1 MMTQILFLFLIIT
14 AIEQQKEIEENI
26 RIENTDFDLK
36 SVYDPAQFNGNI
48 FRIKTNLT
56 NLSSS
61 STVSTVTPI
70 NENGKKGK
78 NGILSEENVFE
89 DDILK
94 ISIPVAEV
102 EGDFRMIPGDS
113 NNIGRNC
120 ETELRV
126 LQHGTYQ
133 VRT

>member
-1 MMTQILFLFLIIT
+1 MLLIFLIIT

-61 STVSTVTPI
+61 SNVSTVTPI
-70 NENGKKGK
+70 NENGKKEE

-89 DDILK
+89 DEYN
-94 ISIPVAEV
+94 V
-102 EGDFRMIPGDS
+102 
-113 NNIGRNC
+113 
-120 ETELRV
+120 
-126 LQHGTYQ
+126 
-133 VRT
+133 

>member
-1 MMTQILFLFLIIT
+1 MIT

-36 SVYDPAQFNGNI
+36 SVYNPAQFNGNV
-48 FRIKTNLT
+48 FRIKKNSTTLPT
-56 NLSSS
+56 S
-61 STVSTVTPI
+61 STVSTVTSI
-70 NENGKKGK
+70 NENGEKEESG
-78 NGILSEENVFE
+78 NLSNENVSEEN
-89 DDILK
+89 ILK

-102 EGDFRMIPGDS
+102 EGDFRMIPGNG

-120 ETELRV
+120 ETELQV
-126 LQHGTYQ
+126 LQYGMYQ

>member
-1 MMTQILFLFLIIT
+1 MQTLFLFFIIT

-36 SVYDPAQFNGNI
+36 SVYDPAQFDRNI
-48 FRIKTNLT
+48 FRIKKNLK
-56 NLSSS
+56 NLPSS

-70 NENGKKGK
+70 NENGEKEE
-78 NGILSEENVFE
+78 NGILSNENVFE
-89 DDILK
+89 KDVLK

-102 EGDFRMIPGDS
+102 EGDFRMIPGNG

-126 LQHGTYQ
+126 LQYGTYQ

>member
-1 MMTQILFLFLIIT
+1 MIT

-36 SVYDPAQFNGNI
+36 SVYNTAQFNGNI
-48 FRIKTNLT
+48 FRIKKNST
-56 NLSSS
+56 NLSTS
-61 STVSTVTPI
+61 STVSTVTSI
-70 NENGKKGK
+70 NENGEKEDSGTLS
-78 NGILSEENVFE
+78 NENVSEEN
-89 DDILK
+89 ILK

-102 EGDFRMIPGDS
+102 EGDFRMIPGNG

-120 ETELRV
+120 ETELQV
-126 LQHGTYQ
+126 LQYGMYQ

>member
-1 MMTQILFLFLIIT
+1 MIT

-36 SVYDPAQFNGNI
+36 SVYNPAQFNGDI
-48 FRIKTNLT
+48 FRIKNSTNLPT
-56 NLSSS
+56 S
-61 STVSTVTPI
+61 STVSTVTSI
-70 NENGKKGK
+70 NENGEKEESGTLS
-78 NGILSEENVFE
+78 NENVSEEN
-89 DDILK
+89 ILK

-102 EGDFRMIPGDS
+102 EGDFRMIPGNG

-120 ETELRV
+120 ETELQV
-126 LQHGTYQ
+126 LQYGMYQ

>member
-1 MMTQILFLFLIIT
+1 MIT

-36 SVYDPAQFNGNI
+36 SVYNPAQFNGDI
-48 FRIKTNLT
+48 FRIKNSTNLPT
-56 NLSSS
+56 S
-61 STVSTVTPI
+61 STVSTVTSI
-70 NENGKKGK
+70 NENGEKEESGTSS
-78 NGILSEENVFE
+78 NENVSEEN
-89 DDILK
+89 ILK

-102 EGDFRMIPGDS
+102 EGDFRMIPGNG

-120 ETELRV
+120 ETELQV
-126 LQHGTYQ
+126 LQYGMYQ